1 MTLSPD
7 DLVHYLAPALN
18 ALFGKQDMSTLAQSN
33 HSVLTDF
40 IENPLKTLLIARKSD
55 SVIFQTSFESSDGPC
70 LLVQKAP
77 EPLPN
82 QNFQSLLS
90 VFTLPPDGV
99 VPFLQTLVGQFFLPY
114 FQTSISTED
123 QLAKGVIDSL
133 STFEIAINRFQHKT
147 QLPEPVLDI
156 PEEFFSVSDG
166 QKMDVSQENDLLNKA
181 DKWMTSVRAVLNIAE
196 KPPTFKILQDE
207 INFWPKISKHLE
219 LAQEQINKVN
229 GSNLPAIIAK
239 YRKVFTD
246 HLKNAV
252 QETPKLIEQ
261 IKPFASAISQFSMDM
276 YNSCDNIET
285 FIEYLKNTFNF
296 LKPFFSNCSQQQ
308 RIPIIYSL
316 TSEYLLSSFSSVLA
330 KIAFVHLPADLFE
343 KVMGT
348 VNTLFNCWA
357 LEEKEMLDACKSLP
371 FQVKTDIKNIIA
383 DKDKYFERIKGFAEA
398 KTDVNH
404 IIAHLQSHEEIDSGE
419 LRAAINQAFSILMNS
434 SFLVQSPD
442 AESRWNLNL
451 TDFKSKME
459 KIEYDIAQSLSALL
473 TKCKTLNETR
483 DIFVEHKILCERP
496 TIQALLRQFEQPFIT
511 QINEQLEIFRKKELA
526 NISKLPIVTY
536 MQAKGVTSDAAKLL
550 HVRHV
555 SEQLKKF
562 ESMIQDV
569 VGERWRDANECQH
582 IIPVLDA
589 CHEIVAKNS
598 DIKKLIAT
606 VFMNQD
612 EILNKYLFIIEEK
625 DHEKHIRCDYSQFNL
640 NSINTFRSL
649 NQFRL
654 VKDMDAVTNMMQL
667 KKSYR
672 FYARV
677 QESLTDFVVTL
688 KTIDPTLKQI
698 AAEQITQIYDLIK
711 EGWNLRWSSHDVSRY
726 TKDFSKAISTFHA
739 NITSASQVLTAIN
752 DNLVKFEKAQTSE
765 DLSELIADTLTKVDQ
780 LFCSKLTNDEAF
792 VADLNQRIANILT
805 LKVLQTCNAWV
816 EALTNKTKLPTEQI
830 YLRVSIMSNHIII
843 QPPFELLHP
852 IINRNFTS
860 QINNY
865 ILQSRI
871 YTMNTTKMS
880 TFQEIV
886 TVPHAEINKIFKM
899 IKALCDEIEQYI
911 DQWMSNEILFTSE
924 PNAVDFQSDIS
935 QWVDLIQGLESQL
948 KTIRGYPPKKTIG
961 IVTIDTSQVQK
972 SVIERIGK
980 WKEYAQ
986 QELTNNTKALVS
998 KLFDEVAKAR
1008 ATLETPIPAKARD
1021 LAAYLTTF
1029 KQSAS
1034 QKANW
1039 DGILPSLELSQKYCT
1054 VDDYAKLTSCIES
1067 FNQIFTSRHREI
1079 ENNNK
1084 ALCAQVERESATV
1097 LKATESLKTKW
1108 DAEKPLNGD
1117 TVPAAALKILESYK
1131 GRFGKVQAIWKE
1143 LVAARE
1149 ALHLTMTP
1157 NTVLDAMIDDC
1168 EAMTEV
1174 WNLLSGIWSKLR
1186 NITSVIFANLTPSDT
1201 KAKLGALVDK
1211 LNNMSNT
1218 VRQYEA
1224 WSYYSQNVKTILKVF
1239 PKIEGLKSPAV
1250 LPRHWQQISQQFK
1263 KRFNLET
1270 MTLQDILNIDL
1281 QKNEL
1286 FFDEIIRNAQ
1296 GEFSLHQYLEQLD
1309 QVWNTLEFEFS
1320 DYKGKMNLIKSWDVI
1335 LTTISDHLNSLSTM
1349 QTSPFFHT
1357 FREQA
1362 TSWENRLNQLQVL
1375 LDEWL
1380 DVQRRFIYLEGVFN
1394 SPDIRTILAKATT
1407 NFKKAE
1413 KEFATL
1419 TKRAAQ
1425 LKVVIKITTIPNIGT
1440 TLQQLNESLLLL
1452 QKELSDYLEKQRSF
1466 FPRFFFIGDEDL
1478 LEIIGKSSAIS
1489 EIQRHFGKMFEG
1501 LTGVSV
1507 DENNTVVS
1515 MNCNEGESVPF
1526 VKPVAVSNAIYQTLS
1541 EIEKEMRSSLRQQL
1555 LKAAVKF
1562 EEFWTSMSLDKL
1574 KAFIEE
1580 YPAQIV
1586 LLSFFIV
1593 STAMT
1598 EKHIDK
1604 SNIPTAVQEI
1614 ITFIG
1619 FLSQL
1624 VFTDLSVASRHTV
1637 QQLITE
1643 SVHHRNLTRELEGI
1657 NSITAFEWTHF
1668 LRFYHDKSNGE
1679 LLAKIGDASFN
1690 YGFEYLGLTPS
1701 LVRTPLTDR
1710 VYLTMAQA
1718 LFAKMGG
1725 SPFGPAGTG
1734 KTETVKNMGHHL
1746 GRHVLVFNCDETF
1759 DFKAMGRIFVGLCH
1773 CGSWGCFDEFN
1784 RLDEQMLSAVSQQI
1798 QTIQSGLKANQPSI
1812 QILGKKAP
1820 LNQSMGIFITMN
1832 PGYAGRVELPD
1843 NLKQLFR
1850 TMAMNRPDTE
1860 LITEVLLFSQ
1870 GFSSAEML
1878 APKFVALFSMA
1889 KESLSFQ
1896 THYDFGLRAM
1906 KAVLTNAGQLIRRK
1920 VISPDEKR
1928 EEVESKLLISSIVN
1942 TLFPKL
1948 LSHDLARLQRLIDDV
1963 FPGVKPEEISQDE
1976 LLSVLHKE
1984 AQEMG
1989 WIDSEIWVNKIIQLF
2004 YIQQITHGFMLVGP
2018 SATGKTSAR
2027 TILLKVLSI
2036 IDKQESESYV
2046 INPKS
2051 VTKDTLFG
2059 ALDPITRE
2067 WTDGVFTR
2075 ILRTIVDNQRG
2086 EMSKRHW
2093 IVFDGDVDP
2102 EWVENLNSVLDDNK
2116 LLTLPN
2122 GERISL
2128 PPNVRIVFEVENLNF
2143 ATPATVS
2150 RCGIVF
2156 FSQNTLKFDE
2166 IVKYHI
2172 HDLMHE
2178 PIITPTHIMFNE
2190 FIDVPQPEMI
2200 EMQRK
2205 FSEIC
2210 SPTLYTALEICSS
2223 FWKANSKN
2231 AVMEIPP
2238 ASCIATLF
2246 SLLSA
2251 SFVSSFRQQQPS
2263 NVFLQKSTIFASF
2276 WAFALPFNNEYR
2288 LKLDKMF
2295 HDEPNFASLLPSSPL
2310 TKFVISEEIEN
2321 WQPVEEFQFDKG
2333 SEDFVPT
2340 TSTEIARKIVQ
2351 MSTIGDHSVVLCG
2364 PNGVGK
2370 QSILQ
2375 ASLGLFPEVST
2386 IRLNFSNCSSIDF
2399 VLQTLEQFCIY
2410 NKTSTGTKLKPK
2422 AANTFIV
2429 FECVN
2434 LNLPAL
2440 DKYGTQRVVE
2450 FLRQLLELK
2459 GFWHPHRREWIIL
2472 ELISFVGLCSPPT
2485 YYGRVKLSTR
2495 FLRHASVIFYDHPPI
2510 EAVHPIIRSLLA
2522 NSGSTSQD
2530 EICEIACEFYN
2541 DFRDHF
2547 RSSEKVHYLA
2557 NMRDLVRWINSF
2569 VYAFENSKGL
2579 DIAHLLYNEGL
2590 RIFADRL
2597 SEAVEKEWVAET
2609 LQSTVLKHLSDSDSA
2624 LFQTNFSYTRLLTES
2639 YAPAELDKI
2648 RPELEQR
2655 LKQYEEE
2662 NNGNGLVFF
2671 DECIELIS
2679 HIERQLATPG
2689 AHTLLVGLSGTG
2701 KALLSSFVAHYREMP
2716 VFRLRVHKE
2725 YTLADFDSD
2734 LRKILRSALDNS
2746 ICFIIK
2752 DTDIILPVFTERLNV
2767 LLAESTIPG
2776 LFAGDELASLLAA
2789 TKDAAR
2795 IAGQLLDNEESIF
2808 NYFLERVKVNL
2819 HIIYTTNSATVD
2831 MNLTDIMFPSLI
2843 SLCGIIW
2850 VGTWSDSSLTS
2861 FTSKVLQNNELTGE
2875 ENQYEAMLKIH
2886 HSAVET
2892 SASLPV
2898 TNYVSPQFYFD
2909 FVNQF
2914 CSIFTTKRQKL
2925 NTEQQHLSNGLTK
2938 LEETQAEVS
2947 RMGEQLKVKQ
2957 EQLKEKTKLVEDKMQ
2972 EILKDNQATVS
2983 KNEEAQ
2989 KIKVILDE
2997 KRKVIDADKANA
3009 LAELAE
3015 VTPMIEEA
3023 KSSVSNIK
3031 KSNLDEIRRLQQ
3043 PPDVIKYTLSAV
3055 LILLNQPNDN
3065 WAAIRKI
3072 ISGDQF
3078 IKQVIEFKI
3087 DSIPP
3092 STIKKVQTLIDNNG
3106 LTLEKAQRASQACGP
3121 LFKWLN
3127 ANLKYLAIIE
3137 RTEPLR
3143 QKVEQLEKE
3152 ASVFQK
3158 QHDDLS
3164 KTIRQFR
3171 RKLTQLQNEYNVLVS
3186 ECNKAQKESDEI
3198 SVKLERA
3205 THLLSSLTN
3214 ETKRW
3219 QERQAS
3225 FQTQRQNLLGHSLLS
3240 AAFVAYTGFL
3250 EQQRRM
3256 DSIIAW
3262 EATLSECGIKYDEEF
3277 QFCDFMV
3284 DPEQLMDWTSKELPN
3299 DDLCVQNAIILAT
3312 ENKRAPFIVDPAGQ
3326 ATNYLLNSYK
3336 NMIRT
3341 SFVDKKF
3348 SKNLESC
3355 LRFGSPLLI
3364 EDGEQIDPL
3373 VLPVL
3378 ARDFRKA
3385 GGRTLLDLKH
3395 NEIDIS
3401 PSFQL
3406 FIVTRDTDFAPSPS
3420 ISSMTVLVNF
3430 SVTSLSLRA
3439 QCLTRLLKFKL
3450 PDVEK
3455 RRRELH
3461 ESLANMQVELRD
3473 HEEKMLNVFSTT
3485 KGEILENDSLLHLLE
3500 EIKTESIDIEKKASE
3515 TRQTLQEI
3523 TATSEQFS
3531 PVADIATNLY
3541 FALRHMSVVHFL
3553 YQFSLQ
3559 FFWSVFDRIVAK
3571 DATAEMLVGLIT
3583 KEVFTSVSYS
3593 LLHKDLPVLGF
3604 RFGQIL
3610 LEHSGVVIED
3620 ALFDLALRG
3629 STVRGSEPNFM
3640 RIAKEKEFESWLNSP
3655 MPESEI
3661 PQNVRQEL
3669 GNQEAVTALK
3679 VIALMRRARPD
3690 RIVAAARIFVKTSMQ
3705 YNIDDIPPL
3714 DLIAIAKET
3723 EPTVPLLLVASV
3735 GHDPSDR
3742 VESVALRPIESLAVG
3757 AADSYSQIE
3766 QTVQTAAARGN
3777 WVIIKNV
3784 HLAPLWTRNFVK
3796 TLQNLRANPEFRIF
3810 MTSEIN
3816 PKVGSSVFRSCR
3828 VIVFESATG
3837 VRANLR
3843 RAYTNGFQWPSIPQE
3858 RRKLVLNFL
3867 WLHAAAME
3875 RLRFEPLG
3883 WAKKYEFNDAD
3894 LKFASQIGIR
3904 WLEQAAAGR
3913 SHLPEEQFPW
3923 TAIRYLISNC
3933 VYGGRVDIPSD
3944 QRVLKAMSEL
3954 MFSPGALIGEGLI
3967 NVPEITGLSDF
3978 KEWVDSLPADE
3989 SPELIWLPKT
3999 SGKFLFIQQGNET
4012 LQHILTVCAGSS
4024 TGRSESKRSSFVQML
4039 LEQWREKL
4047 QDLEVVEVKPDAG
4060 DHNLIATVI
4069 ADEASS
4075 LKKGRLTILNDI
4087 KDILTAMNE
4096 GDAMTQK
4103 NLKIIEE
4110 LERAAV
4116 PETWNKH
4123 KFVCGDLNI
4132 WIDDFCN
4139 RINHINSASQDP
4151 NLGRGSMNLGLLKS
4165 PESLLAAAKQTA
4177 ANLNK
4182 WPVEKLV
4189 MKVIV
4194 GEKGIKSPSD
4204 IVATDIM
4211 TLCAEWGEKSFVV
4224 TDEVTG
4230 KLPPMLITWTLEPD
4244 TDGVMVACFMTIS
4257 KKRPVFDCVMP
4268 VSDDKSKLWWTVR
4281 NPALVLQPKAL

>member
-1 MTLSPD
+1 MSLSPD
-7 DLVHYLAPALN
+7 ELVQYLSPTLIS
-18 ALFGKQDMSTLAQSN
+18 LFGKSSIDNLAEEYQ
-33 HSVLTDF
+33 SVLKDF
-40 IENPLKTLLIARKSD
+40 IENPSKTLLLARKAET
-55 SVIFQTSFESSDGPC
+55 VIFQTTFEATSGPI
-70 LLVQKAP
+70 LLCQKAP
-77 EPLPN
+77 QALPN
-82 QNFQSLLS
+82 TNFQSLLS
-90 VFTLPPDGV
+90 VFSLPAESV
-99 VPFLQTLVGQFFLPY
+99 LSFLQSLIGQFFLPY
-114 FQTSISTED
+114 FQTSISSD
-123 QLAKGVIDSL
+123 DNLAKGVIESL
-133 STFEIAINRFQHKT
+133 STFEIAINRFHHKT

-156 PEEFFSVSDG
+156 SDELYSISSD
-166 QKMDVSQENDLLNKA
+166 QKLDIAQENDLLNKT
-181 DKWMTSVRAVLNIAE
+181 DKWISTVRSVISIAQQ
-196 KPPTFKILQDE
+196 PPKFTLLQDE
-207 INFWPKISKHLE
+207 INFWPELAKHLS
-219 LAQEQINKVN
+219 LVKQQTDRLTASK
-229 GSNLPAIIAK
+229 LPEIVGK
-239 YRKVFTD
+239 YRKVFPD
-246 HLKNAV
+246 HLNQVIAD
-252 QETPKLIEQ
+252 TPKLIEQ
-261 IKPFASAISQFSMDM
+261 IDPFAAAISQFNTEI
-276 YNSCDNIET
+276 YNSCDKIEV
-285 FIEYLKNTFNF
+285 FIENLKNTYNF
-296 LKPFFSNCSQQQ
+296 LKPFLSTCSQQQ
-308 RIPIIYSL
+308 RIPEIYSL
-316 TSEYLLSSFSSVLA
+316 TNEFLLSNFSSVLT
-330 KIAFVHLPADLFE
+330 KIAFVHLPPSNFE
-343 KVMGT
+343 TTMNT
-348 VNTLFNCWA
+348 VNLLIDCWA
-357 LEEKEMLDACKSLP
+357 SQEKEMLESL
-371 FQVKTDIKNIIA
+371 KNISFQIKTEIKA
-383 DKDKYFERIKGFAEA
+383 VITEKDKYFERIMEFAEA
-398 KTDVNH
+398 KNDVNH
-404 IIAHLQSHEEIDSGE
+404 IIAHLQSHEEIDAGE
-419 LRAAINQAFSILMNS
+419 LQAGINQAFSVLMNS
-434 SFLVQSPD
+434 SFLGMTPD
-442 AESRWNLNL
+442 ASLRWSANLMDFRSRL
-451 TDFKSKME
+451 E
-459 KIEYDIAQSLSALL
+459 KIEYDIAQSLSVLL

-483 DIFVEHKILCERP
+483 DVFVEHKILCKRP
-496 TIQALLRQFEQPFIT
+496 TIQALLRQFEQPFIM
-511 QINEQLEIFRKKELA
+511 QINEQLEIFRKKELV
-526 NISKLPIVTY
+526 NITKLPIIIY
-536 MQAKGVTSDAAKLL
+536 LQAKGVTSDAAKLL

-555 SEQLKKF
+555 GEQLKVF
-562 ESMIQDV
+562 ESMIKDV
-569 VGERWRDANECQH
+569 VGERWRDANECQQL
-582 IIPVLDA
+582 IPVLDA
-589 CHEIVAKNS
+589 CHEIVAKTS
-598 DIKKLIAT
+598 DIKKLIT
-606 VFMNQD
+606 NVFLSQD
-612 EILNKYLFIIEEK
+612 DVLTKYLFTIEEK
-625 DHEKHIRCDYSQFNL
+625 DHEKHLKCDYSQFNL

-677 QESLTDFVVTL
+677 QESLTNFVVTL

-698 AAEQITQIYDLIK
+698 AADQITSIYQLIK
-711 EGWNLRWSSHDVSRY
+711 NGWNKRWNSQDVSKY
-726 TKDFSKAISTFHA
+726 TKDFSKAISAFNTS
-739 NITSASQVLTAIN
+739 ITQASQVLTAIN
-752 DNLVKFEKAQTSE
+752 ENLAKFEKAQTSE
-765 DLSELIADTLTKVDQ
+765 DLAEVIADTLSKVDQ

-792 VADLNQRIANILT
+792 VADLNQRIATILT
-805 LKVLQTCNAWV
+805 MKVLQTCNIWID
-816 EALTNKTKLPTEQI
+816 ALTNKTKLPIDQI
-830 YLRVSIMSNHIII
+830 ILRVSNISNHIIV
-843 QPPFELLHP
+843 QPPFALLHP
-852 IINRNFTS
+852 IINRCFTS
-860 QINNY
+860 QIDNY
-865 ILQSRI
+865 LLQNQI
-871 YTMNTTKMS
+871 YTMNSTKMS
-880 TFQEIV
+880 SFQEIV
-886 TVPHAEINKIFKM
+886 AVPHDEINKIFLL
-899 IKALCDEIEQYI
+899 ISQLCGEIELYI
-911 DQWMSNEILFTSE
+911 DQWMANEILFTSE
-924 PNAVDFQSDIS
+924 PQSVDFASDIA
-935 QWVDLIQGLESQL
+935 QWVDLIQGLDAQL
-948 KTIRGYPPKKTIG
+948 KTIKTYPPKKTIG
-961 IVTIDTSQVQK
+961 IVTIDTSLVQK
-972 SVIERIGK
+972 SVIDRIGK
-980 WKEYAQ
+980 WQEYALA
-986 QELTNNTKALVS
+986 ELTNNAKSLVN

-1008 ATLETPIPAKARD
+1008 TTLEAPIPTKARE
-1021 LAAYLTTF
+1021 LASYLTTF
-1029 KQSAS
+1029 RQSSAL
-1034 QKANW
+1034 KANW
-1039 DGILPSLELSQKYCT
+1039 DGVLPSLELSQKYCT

-1067 FNQIFTSRHREI
+1067 FNQIYTSRNREI
-1079 ENNNK
+1079 ESNNK
-1084 ALCAQVERESATV
+1084 ALCAQVERESASV
-1097 LKATESLKTKW
+1097 LKATEGLKAKW
-1108 DAEKPLNGD
+1108 DADKPLNGD
-1117 TVPAAALKILESYK
+1117 TIPANALKLLESYK
-1131 GRFGKVQAIWKE
+1131 GRFAKVQVIWKE
-1143 LVAARE
+1143 LVDARE

-1157 NTVLDAMIDDC
+1157 NTVLEAMIDDC

-1174 WNLLSGIWSKLR
+1174 WNLLSGIWSKLH

-1201 KAKLGALVDK
+1201 KAKLGGLVEK
-1211 LNNMSNT
+1211 LNQMSNT

-1224 WSYYSQNVKTILKVF
+1224 WSYYSQKLKTILKVF

-1250 LPRHWQQISQQFK
+1250 LPRHWQHISQQFK
-1263 KRFNLET
+1263 KRFDLAT
-1270 MTLQDILNIDL
+1270 MTLADILAIDL
-1281 QKNEL
+1281 QKNEY

-1296 GEFSLHQYLEQLD
+1296 GEFSLHQYLDQLD
-1309 QVWNTLEFEFS
+1309 QIWNSLEFEFS

-1349 QTSPFFHT
+1349 QTSPFFHV

-1394 SPDIRTILAKATT
+1394 SPDIRTILGKATA

-1425 LKVVIKITTIPNIGT
+1425 LKVVMKVTTIPNIGT

-1501 LTGVSV
+1501 LSGVSV
-1507 DENNTVVS
+1507 NDNSVVA
-1515 MNCNEGESVPF
+1515 MNCSEGESVPF
-1526 VKPVAVSNAIYQTLS
+1526 GKSVSISNAIYQTLS
-1541 EIEKEMRSSLRQQL
+1541 DIEKEMRNSLKQQL
-1555 LKAAVKF
+1555 LTAAGKF
-1562 EEFWTSMSLDKL
+1562 EEFWTNMSLEKL

-1586 LLSFFIV
+1586 LLSFFVV

-1604 SNIPTAVQEI
+1604 SNIPSAVQEI
-1614 ITFIG
+1614 IQFIS

-1624 VFTDLSVASRHTV
+1624 VFTNLSVASRHTV

-1643 SVHHRNLTRELEGI
+1643 CVHHRNLTRELEGI

-1679 LLAKIGDASFN
+1679 LLAKIGDASFS

-1798 QTIQSGLKANQPSI
+1798 QTIQSGLKANQPNI
-1812 QILGKKAP
+1812 TILGKKAP
-1820 LNQSMGIFITMN
+1820 LNQSIGIFITMN

-1860 LITEVLLFSQ
+1860 LIAEVLLFSQ

-1889 KESLSFQ
+1889 KESLSYQ

-1906 KAVLTNAGQLIRRK
+1906 KAVLTNAGQLIRQK
-1920 VISPDEKR
+1920 VIQPDENR
-1928 EEVESKLLISSIVN
+1928 ELVESKLLISSIVN

-1963 FPGVKPEEISQDE
+1963 FPGVKPEQITQEE
-1976 LLSVLHKE
+1976 LLTLLHSE
-1984 AQEMG
+1984 AEAAG

-2027 TILLKVLSI
+2027 TILLKVLSL

-2059 ALDPITRE
+2059 ALDPVTRE

-2172 HDLMHE
+2172 HSLMHE
-2178 PIITPTHIMFNE
+2178 PIITPTHVMFNE
-2190 FIDVPQPEMI
+2190 YIDIPQPDMI

-2205 FSEIC
+2205 FSEIA
-2210 SPTLYTALEICSS
+2210 SPTLYDALEVCSS
-2223 FWKANSKN
+2223 FWKANLKN

-2238 ASCIATLF
+2238 ASCISTLF
-2246 SLLSA
+2246 ALLSA
-2251 SFVSSFRQQQPS
+2251 SFVHSFRQQQPS
-2263 NVFLQKSTIFASF
+2263 ELLLQKATLFATY

-2288 LKLDKMF
+2288 QKLDAMF
-2295 HDEPNFASLLPSSPL
+2295 REDPRFAPIIPSSSL
-2310 TKFVISEEIEN
+2310 SKNVVSEEIED
-2321 WQPVEEFQFDKG
+2321 WQPVEEFQFERGTD
-2333 SEDFVPT
+2333 DFVPT
-2340 TSTEIARKIVQ
+2340 PSTEIARKIVQ
-2351 MSTIGDHSVVLCG
+2351 MSTIGDHTVVLCG

-2375 ASLGLFPEVST
+2375 ASLGLFTEMNTV
-2386 IRLNFSNCSSIDF
+2386 RLNFSNCSSIDF
-2399 VLQTLEQFCIY
+2399 VLQTLEHNCVYI
-2410 NKTSTGTKLKPK
+2410 KSSTATKLKPK
-2422 AANTFIV
+2422 AANTFLV

-2459 GFWHPHRREWIIL
+2459 GFWHPHRREWIQL
-2472 ELISFVGLCSPPT
+2472 ELISFAGLCSPPT

-2495 FLRHASVIFYDHPPI
+2495 FLRYASVIYYEHPPVD
-2510 EAVHPIIRSLLA
+2510 AVRPIIRSLLA
-2522 NSGSTSQD
+2522 NSGCSSQD
-2530 EICEIACEFYN
+2530 EVCDIACEFYQE
-2541 DFRDHF
+2541 FRDHF
-2547 RSSEKVHYLA
+2547 KGSEKVHYTA
-2557 NMRDLVRWINSF
+2557 NMRDLVGWINSF
-2569 VYAFENSKGL
+2569 VFALETSKGL

-2597 SEAVEKEWVAET
+2597 SEIVEREWVQET

-2624 LFQTNFSYTRLLTES
+2624 LFQTPYSYTRLLTES
-2639 YAPAELDKI
+2639 YIPSELDKI
-2648 RPELEQR
+2648 RPQLELK
-2655 LKQYEEE
+2655 LKAYEEE
-2662 NNGNGLVFF
+2662 NNGSGLVFF
-2671 DECIELIS
+2671 DECIELIT
-2679 HIERQLATPG
+2679 HIERRLAVPG
-2689 AHTLLVGLSGTG
+2689 GHTLLVGLSGTG
-2701 KALLSSFVAHYREMP
+2701 KALLPSFVAWYREMP

-2725 YTLADFDSD
+2725 YTLNDFDSD
-2734 LRKILRSALDNS
+2734 LRKILKAALEES
-2746 ICFIIK
+2746 VCFIIK

-2795 IAGQLLDNEESIF
+2795 IAGQLLDTEDSIF
-2808 NYFLERVKVNL
+2808 NYFLERVKANL

-2831 MNLTDIMFPSLI
+2831 MNQTDIMFPSLV

-2861 FTSKVLQNNELTGE
+2861 FTSKVLQTHELTGE

-2886 HSAVET
+2886 HAAVET

-2898 TNYVSPQFYFD
+2898 TNYVSPRFYFD

-2914 CSIFTTKRQKL
+2914 CHIFTTKRQKL
-2925 NTEQQHLSNGLTK
+2925 NTEQQHLSNGLSK
-2938 LEETQAEVS
+2938 LEETQVEVS
-2947 RMGEQLKVKQ
+2947 RMGEQLKIKQ

-2997 KRKVIDADKANA
+2997 KRKVIDADKADA
-3009 LAELAE
+3009 MAELAE
-3015 VTPMIEEA
+3015 VTPQIEEA

-3055 LILLNQPNDN
+3055 LILLGQQTDN
-3065 WAAIRKI
+3065 WAAIRKV

-3078 IKQVIEFKI
+3078 IKQVIDFKI

-3092 STIKKVQTLIDNNG
+3092 ATIKKVQTLIDNNG

-3127 ANLKYLAIIE
+3127 ANLKYLVIIE

-3143 QKVEQLEKE
+3143 QRVEALEKE

-3164 KTIRQFR
+3164 KTIRQFK

-3186 ECNKAQKESDEI
+3186 ECNKAQKESEQI

-3219 QERQAS
+3219 QERQAG
-3225 FQTQRQNLLGHSLLS
+3225 FQTQRANLLGHSLLS

-3256 DSIIAW
+3256 DAIIAW
-3262 EATLSECGIKYDEEF
+3262 EATLSECNIKYDEEF
-3277 QFCDFMV
+3277 QFCDFMA

-3299 DDLCVQNAIILAT
+3299 DDLCVQNAVILAT
-3312 ENKRAPFIVDPAGQ
+3312 QDKRAPFIIDPAGQ
-3326 ATNYLLNSYK
+3326 ATAFLLNSHK
-3336 NMIRT
+3336 NMVRT

-3378 ARDFRKA
+3378 TRDFRKA
-3385 GGRTLLDLKH
+3385 GGRTLMDLKH
-3395 NEIDIS
+3395 NEIDVS
-3401 PSFQL
+3401 PAFQL
-3406 FIVTRDTDFAPSPS
+3406 FIVTRDTDFAPNPS

-3461 ESLANMQVELRD
+3461 ESLANMQVELRE

-3523 TATSEQFS
+3523 TVTSEQFS

-3559 FFWSVFDRIVAK
+3559 FFWSVFDRIVAQ
-3571 DATAEMLVGLIT
+3571 DATADALVGLIT
-3583 KEVFTSVSYS
+3583 KEVFTAVSYS

-3610 LEHSGVVIED
+3610 LDHMGVTIED
-3620 ALFDLALRG
+3620 SLFDLALRG

-3640 RIAKEKEFESWLNSP
+3640 RIAKDKEFSEWINSS
-3655 MPESEI
+3655 MPESDI
-3661 PQNVRQEL
+3661 PENVKSEL

-3690 RIVAAARIFVKTSMQ
+3690 RIVAAARLFVKSAMQ
-3705 YNIDDIPPL
+3705 YNIEDIPPL
-3714 DLIAIAKET
+3714 DLISIAKET

-3757 AADSYSQIE
+3757 AADSYGMIE

-3858 RRKLVLNFL
+3858 RRKLVMNFL

-3904 WLEQAAAGR
+3904 WLEQAASGR

-3944 QRVLKAMSEL
+3944 QRVLKAMAEL
-3954 MFSPGALIGEGLI
+3954 MFSPGAVIGEGLI
-3967 NVPEITGLSDF
+3967 NVPEINGLSEF
-3978 KEWVDSLPADE
+3978 KEWVDNLPSDE

-4012 LQHILTVCAGSS
+4012 LQHILTVSAGSTS
-4024 TGRSESKRSSFVQML
+4024 GRSESKRSSFVQML

-4047 QDLEVVEVKPDAG
+4047 STLEVVDFKAAND
-4060 DHNLIATVI
+4060 DLISTVI
-4069 ADEASS
+4069 SDEALSI
-4075 LKKGRLTILNDI
+4075 KKTRQTILSDI
-4087 KDILTAMNE
+4087 QDILVAMSE

-4103 NLKIIEE
+4103 NAKIIEN
-4110 LERAAV
+4110 LEKALV
-4116 PETWNKH
+4116 PDTWNKH
-4123 KFVCGDLNI
+4123 RFVSGDLNI
-4132 WIDDFCN
+4132 WIDDFCA
-4139 RINHINSASQDP
+4139 RISHINNAAQDS
-4151 NLGRGSMNLGLLKS
+4151 NLGRGQMNFGLLRS
-4165 PESLLAAAKQTA
+4165 PESLLAASKQTA
-4177 ANLNK
+4177 ANANK
-4182 WPVEKLV
+4182 WPVEKLKMRV
-4189 MKVIV
+4189 KVGDKNITN
-4194 GEKGIKSPSD
+4194 SYD

-4211 TLCAEWGEKSFVV
+4211 TLCAEWGDQNASFVV

-4230 KLPPMLITWTLEPD
+4230 KLPPMLISWSLEEDPN
-4244 TDGVMVACFMTIS
+4244 GIIVPCFMTIS
-4257 KKRPVFDCVMP
+4257 KKRPVFDCVLP

-4281 NPALVLQPKAL
+4281 NPSLVLQPKAL